1 MTVIYDKVAVIGMG
15 LIGASIALAARRG
28 ELATTIIGSDQSPE
42 VAAVAARL
50 QLVDSF
56 EADAVHAVA
65 DADLVILAV
74 PVGAVGKI
82 AEQIVP
88 HMKSGAVLTD
98 TGSTKR
104 SVVRDVAP
112 HLRDDIIWLPSHP
125 LAGTEHS
132 GPGAGFESLFDER
145 YWIIL
150 PLDADEAAI
159 VRFES
164 FITGLGSV
172 TERMSP
178 DYHDKV
184 LALTSHLPHLIAYTI
199 VGTAVDL
206 ETQLKNDVIRFSAS
220 GFRDFTRI
228 AASDPV
234 MWRDVFL
241 NNDTAVLEMLQRFP
255 RILAIFNVP
264 FAGKKVTSWK
274 HYFRAPAKSGDQSLM
289 RVRIR
294 LAIGSVRYF
303 AYSRA
308 KSRMIGGVFHQISR
322 SRSLGLTGQ

>member
-1 MTVIYDKVAVIGMG
+1 
-15 LIGASIALAARRG
+15 
-28 ELATTIIGSDQSPE
+28 
-42 VAAVAARL
+42 
-50 QLVDSF
+50 
-56 EADAVHAVA
+56 
-65 DADLVILAV
+65 
-74 PVGAVGKI
+74 
-82 AEQIVP
+82 
-88 HMKSGAVLTD
+88 VLTD

-104 SVVRDVAP
+104 SVVHDVGP

-145 YWIIL
+145 YWVIL
-150 PLDADEAAI
+150 PLDADEADI

-172 TERMSP
+172 TERMSA

-241 NNDTAVLEMLQRFP
+241 NNDTAVLEMLQRFSEDLSYLQ
-255 RILAIFNVP
+255 RAIRWQEGDKLEELFSRTREIRRSIID
-264 FAGKKVTSWK
+264 AGQ
-274 HYFRAPAKSGDQSLM
+274 D
-289 RVRIR
+289 
-294 LAIGSVRYF
+294 
-303 AYSRA
+303 
-308 KSRMIGGVFHQISR
+308 
-322 SRSLGLTGQ
+322 